1 MRGNFFLGNRKF
13 QICDMSFLPLKPN
26 EVKIQNQAA
35 GICGT
40 DIHIYHGEKGSAEA
54 SPPVVLGHEYSGIV
68 TEIGSAVSTVRIGD
82 RVTVDPNMY
91 CGHCRYCRLGKK
103 QNCDHLTAIGV
114 NLNGGFA
121 EYSVVP
127 EKQVYRLN
135 PEVSFQ
141 VGAMAEPLA
150 CCLHG
155 IEITKIMPGDT
166 VCIIGGGTIGLMMV
180 QLAKLCG
187 ASLVVLSEPVE
198 RRRQIGLSLGA
209 DFSFDPQKEPLQEQL
224 IKEAGISGVD
234 IIIECVG
241 RNAAVDQAFSITNKG
256 ARVLLFSVPNM
267 KSTYQLPL
275 FEVFQKE
282 LKIMGS
288 FINPDSHQKA
298 VDLINMGKVKLSQ
311 LITHQYPL
319 EQLEE
324 AINKQMSADS
334 IKVQILP
341 QLKS

>member
-1 MRGNFFLGNRKF
+1 MTKAAES
-13 QICDMSFLPLKPN
+13 MSH
-26 EVKIQNQAA
+26 
-35 GICGT
+35 
-40 DIHIYHGEKGSAEA
+40 D
-54 SPPVVLGHEYSGIV
+54 HEPG
-68 TEIGSAVSTVRIGD
+68 AVSYT
-82 RVTVDPNMY
+82 
-91 CGHCRYCRLGKK
+91 
-103 QNCDHLTAIGV
+103 HLD
-114 NLNGGFA
+114 
-121 EYSVVP
+121 
-127 EKQVYRLN
+127 VY
-135 PEVSFQ
+135 
-141 VGAMAEPLA
+141 
-150 CCLHG
+150 
-155 IEITKIMPGDT
+155 K
-166 VCIIGGGTIGLMMV
+166 
-180 QLAKLCG
+180 
-187 ASLVVLSEPVE
+187 
-198 RRRQIGLSLGA
+198 RQ
-209 DFSFDPQKEPLQEQL
+209 
-224 IKEAGISGVD
+224 GVD

-334 IKVQILP
+334 IKAVSYTHLNR
-341 QLKS
+341 L

>member
-40 DIHIYHGEKGSAEA
+40 DIHIYHGEKGSAEV

-68 TEIGSAVSTVRIGD
+68 TEIGSAVSTVQIGD

-114 NLNGGFA
+114 NINGGFA

-198 RRRQIGLSLGA
+198 RRRQIGSSLGA
-209 DFSFDPQKEPLQEQL
+209 DFSFDPQKEPY
-224 IKEAGISGVD
+224 
-234 IIIECVG
+234 
-241 RNAAVDQAFSITNKG
+241 
-256 ARVLLFSVPNM
+256 
-267 KSTYQLPL
+267 KS
-275 FEVFQKE
+275 
-282 LKIMGS
+282 
-288 FINPDSHQKA
+288 N
-298 VDLINMGKVKLSQ
+298 
-311 LITHQYPL
+311 
-319 EQLEE
+319 
-324 AINKQMSADS
+324 
-334 IKVQILP
+334 
-341 QLKS
+341 